1 MTHSNDFVSVH
12 ALHRDIKA
20 HSNIKIVIAWLKEI
34 IHDKAKKSY
43 SGTLEVYCLRH
54 L

>member
-1 MTHSNDFVSVH
+1 MTHSNDFVSVY

-34 IHDKAKKSY
+34 IHEFFINYLSALNK
-43 SGTLEVYCLRH
+43 T
-54 L
+54 